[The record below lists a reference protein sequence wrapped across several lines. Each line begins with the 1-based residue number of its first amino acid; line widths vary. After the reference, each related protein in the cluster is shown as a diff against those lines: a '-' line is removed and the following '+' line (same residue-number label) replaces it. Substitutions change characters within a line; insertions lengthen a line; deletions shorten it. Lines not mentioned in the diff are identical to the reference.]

1 MASVPRLRHLLAGGG
16 AILAIALGA
25 SPALADRILVLPA
38 RGAGDDGAA
47 RSTLELELATGLTR
61 LGHTLVPQ
69 EEVRLALGMV
79 ADGVADTADEYRA
92 VGAAAKA
99 DWVVAGSVEPAVTTE
114 RVELSACLVSMGR
127 LESVAREVERAHSAE
142 QVGEML
148 AVLVRPEG
156 IGAGELPWERPTG
169 TPAAVA
175 GTPPAQVQVAAPP
188 PALPPQVPEE
198 RREGEL
204 VHMDYML
211 SSEDVW
217 PPYSTGRRGFGAAMQ
232 GISIA
237 ADRPSGAR
245 GDAWAIVGQARGG
258 YAFGDAGLEGFAQ
271 VGGNLVGPRA
281 LWTELGLRWM
291 MTPSVHRVGSSLHA
305 ASFHVGPEITAGGF
319 FRFPGSGTS
328 TAGTTVSASS
338 DARLTLGA
346 TLSMALSATP
356 WLQLDAQ
363 LGNLRWVPAGAD
375 SLLLFGATLGV
386 GLRF

>member
-127 LESVAREVERAHSAE
+127 LESVAREVERARSAE

-217 PPYSTGRRGFGAAMQ
+217 PPYSTGRRGLLA
-232 GISIA
+232 
-237 ADRPSGAR
+237 P
-245 GDAWAIVGQARGG
+245 QA
-258 YAFGDAGLEGFAQ
+258 
-271 VGGNLVGPRA
+271 
-281 LWTELGLRWM
+281 
-291 MTPSVHRVGSSLHA
+291 
-305 ASFHVGPEITAGGF
+305 
-319 FRFPGSGTS
+319 
-328 TAGTTVSASS
+328 
-338 DARLTLGA
+338 
-346 TLSMALSATP
+346 
-356 WLQLDAQ
+356 
-363 LGNLRWVPAGAD
+363 
-375 SLLLFGATLGV
+375 GV
-386 GLRF
+386 